1 MQLTLFQP
9 WAILI
14 ESYETKYANS
24 LRVFFAFLMMQF
36 FGGWTKPAY
45 DVYKQ
50 QMTHM
55 APEIKT
61 QWPVFG

>member
-1 MQLTLFQP
+1 MKQSMPIP
-9 WAILI
+9 W
-14 ESYETKYANS
+14 EF
-24 LRVFFAFLMMQF
+24 FFAFLMMQF